1 MHDIIEFV
9 KHIINPAW
17 IIHHGGLYLLMLII
31 FAETGL
37 FVGFFLPGDSLLFVS
52 GMVAA
57 QPDNPF
63 NIPFSIVIALV
74 AIAGILGNFAGYWFG
89 KKSGPLLFKKED
101 TFFFKKKH
109 LIAAHEFYEKHGGS
123 AIIFARFL
131 PFIRTFAPIVG
142 GIVEMDFKKFSLFN
156 MIGSVAW
163 VCLMMVGGYFLG
175 LSFPWLGD
183 HLEIIVVG
191 IVVITTAP
199 VLIRVFFGKRKTSIP
214 E

>member
-1 MHDIIEFV
+1 MHDIIELI
-9 KHIINPAW
+9 KHLINPAW
-17 IIHHGGLYLLMLII
+17 IIHHGGLYLLLIII

-57 QPDNPF
+57 QPDD
-63 NIPFSIVIALV
+63 PFSLPFAVIIALV
-74 AIAGILGNFAGYWFG
+74 TLAGVLGNFAGYWFG

-131 PFIRTFAPIVG
+131 PFIRTFAPIIA
-142 GIVEMDFKKFSLFN
+142 GIVKMDYKKFGLFN
-156 MIGSVAW
+156 IAGCIAW
-163 VCLMMVGGYFLG
+163 VSTMMLAGYFLG
-175 LSFPWLGD
+175 KSFPGLGE
-183 HLEIIVVG
+183 HLELIVIG
-191 IVVITTAP
+191 IVVVTTAP
-199 VLIRVFFGKRKTSIP
+199 VLIRVIFGKKKPGVS
-214 E
+214 